1 MENHHFQQVNQVHG
15 NISEKPISLRCLGT
29 RVPCVPHTRADPRVP
44 THRIEMIWMHLEL
57 TRYSRCLD
65 ATKCNLQHG
74 GTKL

>member
-1 MENHHFQQVNQVHG
+1 MHHYYTIIHHQ
-15 NISEKPISLRCLGT
+15 LRCLGT

-74 GTKL
+74 GTKF